1 MKKTVKKIIRFVKVL
16 FGRHI
21 PTYSYC
27 EDEALQEIIKSVFDT
42 CTFIAVK

>member
-1 MKKTVKKIIRFVKVL
+1 MKKAIKKVIRFFKVL
-16 FGRHI
+16 FRRHI

-27 EDEALQEIIKSVFDT
+27 EDEDLQELIESVFDT